1 MFSSPENHVVW
12 KTQLLAETVAWKVI
26 EGPVMAY
33 IDGVEV
39 PVHIMRSENQVELTR
54 REKRNEKFDP
64 DYMEPIASK
73 EWFAEFY
80 GRDLET
86 DQPLASKQTTF
97 YGYSGVDAYVNQ
109 VLVQN

>member
-1 MFSSPENHVVW
+1 MRY
-12 KTQLLAETVAWKVI
+12 ETLAWKVI

-86 DQPLASKQTTF
+86 GQPLASKQTTF
-97 YGYSGVDAYVNQ
+97 YGYSGVDAYVNK